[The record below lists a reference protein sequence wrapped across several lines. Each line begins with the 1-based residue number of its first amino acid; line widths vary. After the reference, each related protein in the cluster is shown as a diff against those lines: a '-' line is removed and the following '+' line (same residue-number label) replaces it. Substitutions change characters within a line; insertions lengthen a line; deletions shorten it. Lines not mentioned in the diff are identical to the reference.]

1 MYRHLVRK
9 LTLSIEVHCE
19 GDHETEDVLV
29 HVRYIRAI
37 IGIFVPETSA
47 THADT
52 LATIVANDDLHQI
65 LISLVFSEILKF
77 LFGLLGNIT
86 GPLRELSRVV
96 LSVLELFTEDLLD
109 LLLGFGGAELILEG
123 RTDLV
128 GLVTLG
134 HLFTHLYII
143 FKLYS

>member
-1 MYRHLVRK
+1 MRK
-9 LTLSIEVHCE
+9 LTLSIEVHGE
-19 GDHETEDVLV
+19 GDHKTEDVLV

-37 IGIFVPETSA
+37 ICIFVPETSA
-47 THADT
+47 ANAHT
-52 LATIVANDDLHQI
+52 LTTIVTYDDLYEV
-65 LISLVFSEILKF
+65 LISLVFPKVLKL
-77 LFGLLGNIT
+77 LFGLLGNVT

-96 LSVLELFTEDLLD
+96 LSVLQLLTKNLFD
-109 LLLGFGGAELILEG
+109 LLLGFSGAELVLEG
-123 RTDLV
+123 GTDLV